1 VKRFEVRGSR
11 FQSRGTKL
19 LGALLVLGAAACTGL
34 FVDKG
39 NNYPCDFREAEDV
52 RDRVCA
58 PDEVCGVDN
67 VCRPFHYE
75 GPQFEGRARLPRLD
89 AGTRLHPGQLDSDVK
104 AVALNGFAFEPRPKD
119 KTALVT
125 IENGGAEKVFLVDR
139 SQLGV
144 RITDV
149 TAAVALPRKP
159 IAAAYPEDNRL
170 VATAQ
175 NQAALPVP
183 TTTNNISL
191 PTGNK
196 QQAGPGDIRELRTH
210 NGRVL
215 ALRRVA
221 NPLAAYGV
229 GEVGPV
235 AQFADAPDAVLQEDG
250 GLRAGGLRS
259 FDVALVPPSSVYSS
273 SLLASIRPVPVV
285 VGLTEEG
292 FAYVHEPLL
301 DAGTWRSLHPS
312 SSEGLEAVTR
322 AGRAAR
328 LKTDLGGRLLA
339 YVNGLDATNPSPLH
353 RVLSTWTLVRTGLF
367 EVQVARAW
375 PDCTPCPNATVVGLS
390 PGSPGKLAV
399 EVLCTFGTFG
409 KSQVVA
415 LRVVGS
421 SASAPEQACDTEAI
435 DTAFEP
441 NKLETAPFA
450 DLGIPGVDAGIPF
463 DLVQDQALT
472 AGVVLGGPRGRVYVG
487 PTYSVAL
494 PLFLD
499 RLPTSTGLYPLP
511 DGGSALAAL
520 TDRYA
525 SVRLTDEGFEV
536 VDMLFNAHAALPGVV
551 VSTLV
556 GEAPGWVVLS
566 TGDVVLTRYSE
577 GAIEAVFGPRL
588 LSASDTPVTGPFL
601 GEGVTESD
609 GGVRSLV
616 LTANDSLY
624 FARALGAQELSG
636 GPNALPPL
644 RPDVTPEPNSPI
656 RSLAL
661 ERSALGTDGL
671 NRVRAYVATA
681 RNLYL
686 VQYGGT
692 PARWTSTPLVLTG
705 ESPVEVWMDHP
716 RGGLGRVGYPS
727 GEVYTLPGA
736 FLLAKSLTASGVFEG
751 LDAGAQVQVEDYENL
766 AGWPVAYTRAGLFIA
781 SYAELPDGG
790 LDNKLP
796 DGRLGKPMGW
806 TRVRL
811 AAGNDPEPWLGKSGR
826 LQAVKGPRVGG
837 STYTEEWKLVV
848 FTGDEVY
855 EAAAATRS
863 NAP

>member
-1 VKRFEVRGSR
+1 VTRSEVRGPRSESSVTR
-11 FQSRGTKL
+11 L

-39 NNYPCDFREAEDV
+39 NNYPCDFREPEDA
-52 RDRVCA
+52 RDQACA
-58 PDEVCGVDN
+58 PGEVCGVDN

-104 AVALNGFAFEPRPKD
+104 AVALNGSGFDQNRPEN
-119 KTALVT
+119 KTALVSV
-125 IENGGAEKVFLVDR
+125 ENGGAEKIFFVDR
-139 SQLGV
+139 SRLGV
-144 RITDV
+144 RVTDV
-149 TAAVALPRKP
+149 TAAFISAKKPIATAYPENDWLVTTVQNVALP
-159 IAAAYPEDNRL
+159 L
-170 VATAQ
+170 
-175 NQAALPVP
+175 P
-183 TTTNNISL
+183 TTTQIIAV
-191 PTGNK
+191 PGGNK
-196 QQAGPGDIRELRTH
+196 MSLGPNDIRDLRTH
-210 NGRVL
+210 NHRAV
-215 ALRRVA
+215 ALRKVG
-221 NPLAAYGV
+221 NPLAPYAV
-229 GEVGPV
+229 TEVFRDGSLR
-235 AQFADAPDAVLQEDG
+235 DAPDEVRLEGGGLRDG
-250 GLRAGGLRS
+250 GLRAY
-259 FDVALVPPSSVYSS
+259 DITLVPPTSV
-273 SLLASIRPVPVV
+273 LPIVRPVAVA
-285 VGLTEEG
+285 VGLTDEG
-292 FAYVHEPLL
+292 FAYVHEPN
-301 DAGTWRSLHPS
+301 DGGTLVEWRSLHAS
-312 SSEGLEAVTR
+312 SSEGLEAATQ
-322 AGRAAR
+322 AGRGAR
-328 LKTDLGGRLLA
+328 LKSDVNGRLLA
-339 YVNGLDATNPSPLH
+339 YANGVPNLTTLPH
-353 RVLSTWTLVRTGLF
+353 RVLSTWTLLRTGPLQV
-367 EVQVARAW
+367 EVARAW
-375 PDCTPCPNATVVGLS
+375 PDCTPCPGNFIVGLS
-390 PGSPGKLAV
+390 PGSPGEQAV
-399 EVLCTFGTFG
+399 EVLCTFG

-435 DTAFEP
+435 STAFEP
-441 NKLETAPFA
+441 NKLQTGPFA
-450 DLGIPGVDAGIPF
+450 DLGIPGYDAGISF
-463 DLVQDQALT
+463 DLVQDQAIT
-472 AGVVLGGPRGRVYVG
+472 AGVALGGPRGRVYLG
-487 PTYSVAL
+487 HTYSTAL
-494 PLFLD
+494 PMFLD

-536 VDMLFNAHAALPGVV
+536 VDMLFNLRTAVPGAV

-566 TGDVVLTRYSE
+566 TGDVVFTRYSE
-577 GAIEAVFGPRL
+577 NAVEAVFGPRL
-588 LSASDTPVTGPFL
+588 LTASDTPVTGPFL

-624 FARALGAQELSG
+624 LSRG
-636 GPNALPPL
+636 VGSVILNGNTLPPL
-644 RPDVTPEPNSPI
+644 KPDVTPEPNSPI

-751 LDAGAQVQVEDYENL
+751 VDAGAQVEVEDYENL
-766 AGWPVAYTRAGLFIA
+766 AGWPVAYTKSGLFIA
-781 SYAELPDGG
+781 SYAQLPDGG

-806 TRVRL
+806 TRVTL
-811 AAGNDPEPWLGKSGR
+811 ASGKDPEPWLGKSGR